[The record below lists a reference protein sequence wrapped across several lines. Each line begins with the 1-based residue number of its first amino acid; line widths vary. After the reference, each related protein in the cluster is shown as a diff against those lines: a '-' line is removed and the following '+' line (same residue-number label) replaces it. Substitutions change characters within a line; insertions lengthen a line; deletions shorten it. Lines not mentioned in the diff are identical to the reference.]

1 VSFEIK
7 GLYAIT
13 DTANLSSEL
22 MLTRTEEILRAGA
35 KLLQYRNKQANEN
48 TRIAEAEQ
56 ILDLCRKYSV
66 PLIINDDIALALQTG
81 ADGVHLGKTDS
92 SIADARE
99 HLGDKAIIGC
109 SCYNDLDRAQQAAKS
124 GADYIAFGAF
134 FSSPTKPEAAHAT
147 PDIIQTAKLKFKL
160 PVVAIGGITPEN
172 GQSLIE
178 AGADMLAV
186 ISGLYASNDPFN
198 TTKQYIKMFN
208 TEL

>member
-1 VSFEIK
+1 MSFEIK

-56 ILDLCRKYSV
+56 LLDLCRKYSV
-66 PLIINDDIALALQTG
+66 PLIINDDISLAVQIG

-92 SIADARE
+92 SIANARE
-99 HLGDKAIIGC
+99 CLGNKAMVGC
-109 SCYNDLDRAQQAAKS
+109 SCYNDLDRAQLVSKS
-124 GADYIAFGAF
+124 GVDYIAFGAF
-134 FSSPTKPEAAHAT
+134 FHSPTKPGAAHAT
-147 PDIIQTAKLKFKL
+147 ADIIQTAKQKFDL

-172 GQSLIE
+172 GQSLIA

>member
-1 VSFEIK
+1 MSFEIK

-56 ILDLCRKYSV
+56 LLDLCRKYSV
-66 PLIINDDIALALQTG
+66 PLIINDDISLAVQIG

-92 SIADARE
+92 SIANARE
-99 HLGDKAIIGC
+99 RLGNKAMVGC
-109 SCYNDLDRAQQAAKS
+109 SCYNDLDRAQLVSKS

-134 FSSPTKPEAAHAT
+134 FPSPTKPGAAHAT
-147 PDIIQTAKLKFKL
+147 ADIIQTAKQKFDL

-172 GQSLIE
+172 GQSLIA

>member
-13 DTANLSSEL
+13 DTANLSSEI

-35 KLLQYRNKQANEN
+35 NLLQYRNKQADEN

-56 ILDLCRKYSV
+56 LRELCRQYSV
-66 PLIINDDIALALQTG
+66 PLIINDDIALAVQTG
-81 ADGVHLGKTDS
+81 ADGVHLGKADS
-92 SIADARE
+92 TIADARE
-99 HLGDKAIIGC
+99 RLGDKAMIGC
-109 SCYNDLDRAQQAAKS
+109 SCYNDLDRAQQASTS

-134 FSSPTKPEAAHAT
+134 FPSPTKPEAAQAT
-147 PDIIQTAKLKFKL
+147 PDIIQTAKQKFDL

-172 GQSLIE
+172 GQALID

-186 ISGLYASNDPFN
+186 ISGIYASDDPFN
-198 TTKQYIKMFN
+198 ITKQYINMFK

>member
-1 VSFEIK
+1 MK

-13 DTANLSSEL
+13 DTANLSSEI

-35 KLLQYRNKQANEN
+35 KLLQYRNKQADEN
-48 TRIAEAEQ
+48 TRLTEARQ
-56 ILDLCRKYSV
+56 LIDLCKQYTV
-66 PLIINDDIALALQTG
+66 PLIINDDIALAVQMG

-92 SIADARE
+92 SIADARKR
-99 HLGDKAIIGC
+99 LGDKAMIGC
-109 SCYNDLDRAQQAAKS
+109 SCYNDLDRAQQAANS

-134 FSSPTKPEAAHAT
+134 SPSPTKPEAAHAT
-147 PDIIQTAKLKFKL
+147 LDIIQTAKQIFNL
-160 PVVAIGGITPEN
+160 PVVAIGGITLEN

-198 TTKQYIKMFN
+198 TTKKYINLFTHDKEFI
-208 TEL
+208 

>member
-56 ILDLCRKYSV
+56 LLDLCRKYSV
-66 PLIINDDIALALQTG
+66 PLIINDDISLAVQIG

-92 SIADARE
+92 SIANARE
-99 HLGDKAIIGC
+99 HLGNNAMVGC
-109 SCYNDLDRAQQAAKS
+109 SCYNDLDRAQLVSKS
-124 GADYIAFGAF
+124 GVDYIAFGAF
-134 FSSPTKPEAAHAT
+134 FPSPTKPGAAHAT
-147 PDIIQTAKLKFKL
+147 ADIIQTAKQKFDL

-172 GQSLIE
+172 GQSLIA